1 MVLSV
6 RFFILYF
13 LLSLS
18 FLKAERVS
26 LLTYNLENLFDSVDD
41 PLIEDEVFFPFSVKQ
56 NKEHREKCKKQNAQ
70 SRHRLWECLYL
81 DWSKKKI
88 DFKMKNLAEVVF
100 KSPGSRGPDV
110 LIVEEVENKAIVEEW
125 NQKHLKKANYSVYHV
140 DSLDKRGIDQA
151 VLTRLPVV
159 ETKYHRVEF
168 KKFFKKTK
176 ELRGILE
183 VVVQLPQLKLH
194 VLAVH
199 LPSQQSSFEEREV
212 LLNKLNSL
220 ALEIPAN
227 EALVVGGDFNI
238 SAEEWE
244 KKKVFKNYLQETWSL
259 AHREG
264 CTSCKGTY
272 YYGRKKEWSFFDM
285 LLLRMDRQK
294 KQRWSWDAK
303 SVRVLESGIRPQ
315 GFDEKSLKGASDHWP
330 LYGELIY

>member
-1 MVLSV
+1 V
-6 RFFILYF
+6 RFLIFYF

-18 FLKAERVS
+18 FLNAERIS

-41 PLIEDEVFFPFSVKQ
+41 PLIDDETFLPLKSKQ
-56 NKEHREKCKKQNAQ
+56 TKEHQEKCKKQNAQ

-81 DWSKKKI
+81 DWSQEKI

-100 KSPGSRGPDV
+100 KSPASRGPDV
-110 LIVEEVENKAIVEEW
+110 LIVEEVENKAVVEEW
-125 NQKHLKKANYSVYHV
+125 NQKYLKKANYSVYHV
-140 DSLDKRGIDQA
+140 DSPDKRGIDQA
-151 VLTRLPVV
+151 VLTRLPVL

-168 KKFFKKTK
+168 KKFLKKSK

-183 VVVQLPQLKLH
+183 VVIQLAQIKLH

-220 ALEIPAN
+220 ALEISAN

-244 KKKVFKNYLQETWSL
+244 KKKVFKNYLQDAWSL

-264 CTSCKGTY
+264 CASCKGTY

-285 LLLRMDRQK
+285 LLLRIDRQK
-294 KQRWSWDAK
+294 KARWSWDAK
-303 SVRVLESGIRPQ
+303 SVRVLESAKRPQ

-330 LYGELIY
+330 LYAEFLY

>member
-1 MVLSV
+1 V
-6 RFFILYF
+6 RFFILYI

-41 PLIEDEVFFPFSVKQ
+41 PRIEDETFLPFSSKQ
-56 NKEHREKCKKQNAQ
+56 NKEHQEKCKKQNAQ
-70 SRHRLWECLYL
+70 SRHRLWQCLYL

-88 DFKMKNLAEVVF
+88 DSKMKNLAEVVF
-100 KSPGSRGPDV
+100 KSSGSRGPDV
-110 LIVEEVENKAIVEEW
+110 LIVEEVENRVIVEEW

-140 DSLDKRGIDQA
+140 DSPDKRGIDQA
-151 VLTRLPVV
+151 VLTRLPVLK
-159 ETKYHRVEF
+159 TKYHRLEF

-220 ALEIPAN
+220 ALEISTN

-244 KKKVFKNYLQETWSL
+244 KKKVFKNFLQDTWSL

-264 CTSCKGTY
+264 CASCKGTY

-285 LLLRMDRQK
+285 LLLRIDRQK

-303 SVRVLESGIRPQ
+303 SVRVLEGGKRPQ

-330 LYGELIY
+330 LYAEFLY